1 MKKSY
6 EIDYHAKDIRR
17 QLSQLIDNDSVV
29 GIMDVTI
36 RFVTE
41 MLAFDINYC
50 NDAGVVLL
58 YNENELALTFLF
70 GSSLY
75 ENKVEDIRLKDEVRQ
90 FFEYYYD
97 EISHECS
104 HGEDRLIFRLT
115 LLPEKEMTEKYFK
128 ALDKQKKR

>member
-1 MKKSY
+1 M
-6 EIDYHAKDIRR
+6 
-17 QLSQLIDNDSVV
+17 
-29 GIMDVTI
+29 MDVTI

-41 MLAFDINYC
+41 MLADGKSYF
-50 NDAGVVLL
+50 NDVGVVLF
-58 YNENELALTFLF
+58 YDRNELELTFLF
-70 GSSLY
+70 GSSLSKHLI
-75 ENKVEDIRLKDEVRQ
+75 EEIFSEDGIRQ

-104 HGEDRLIFRLT
+104 YGESRLIFRLT